1 MIRFIVTMGRIMGNK
16 IASQMKVAPRY
27 TLLTLL
33 TLLTMLARFITRK
46 NTIQFSKYWILDG

>member
-33 TLLTMLARFITRK
+33 TLLTMLTRFIL
-46 NTIQFSKYWILDG
+46 FSFQNVGWTGKCC